1 MKVKMMRFI
10 LFLLCLMGFAQVSG
24 QKMTE
29 FEQLVEE
36 LRLDE
41 NVVDLS
47 DSGNFSLDEPRLAY
61 ANLTGISTMPR
72 SKHITEHA
80 WLEVYDGAGHYFR
93 KRILIHGQGGYSLRY
108 PKNNA
113 SFTFCE
119 DNWKGELTTDIRF
132 GDWVKQDG
140 FHLKAFYTDFCRAT
154 RCLRGWLRIG
164 FLIGRGEDIWT
175 AAVPAVFL
183 MVSHAFCISMGS
195 FTASMP
201 GN

>member
-10 LFLLCLMGFAQVSG
+10 LFLLCLTGFAQVSG

-72 SKHITEHA
+72 STMARDTIFA
-80 WLEVYDGAGHYFR
+80 SG
-93 KRILIHGQGGYSLRY
+93 S
-108 PKNNA
+108 
-113 SFTFCE
+113 SFTDREVIPCGIRKTMHRSLFAR
-119 DNWKGELTTDIRF
+119 TT
-132 GDWVKQDG
+132 G
-140 FHLKAFYTDFCRAT
+140 KANSPPTYDLA
-154 RCLRGWLRIG
+154 IG
-164 FLIGRGEDIWT
+164 
-175 AAVPAVFL
+175 
-183 MVSHAFCISMGS
+183 
-195 FTASMP
+195 
-201 GN
+201 